1 MICFQISIFEPLET
15 THLIFYTFLNEL
27 WFAFKLVSLN
37 HWKQLRVP
45 IILPTP
51 VVICFQISIFE
62 PLETT
67 HRCKR
72 TTNVRL
78 WFAFKL
84 VSLNH
89 WKQLPISSGANVLV
103 VICFQISIFDTIG
116 NNLLIGLLVLFRLWF
131 AFKLVSLI
139 PLETTVKG
147 TYRFRKELWFAFKL
161 VSLIPLETTLRTNF
175 ECTIRLWFAFKLVS
189 LIPLETTM
197 VLCTFPL
204 VLLWFAFKLVSL
216 IPLETTKRRQIITD
230 ERLWFAFKLVSLIP
244 LETTYPRL
252 SIKLLKLWF
261 AFKLVSLIP
270 LETTLCV

>member
-1 MICFQISIFEPLET
+1 M
-15 THLIFYTFLNEL
+15 

-139 PLETTVKG
+139 PLETT
-147 TYRFRKELWFAFKL
+147 
-161 VSLIPLETTLRTNF
+161 
-175 ECTIRLWFAFKLVS
+175 
-189 LIPLETTM
+189 M

>member
-1 MICFQISIFEPLET
+1 M
-15 THLIFYTFLNEL
+15 

-116 NNLLIGLLVLFRLWF
+116 NNLLMQVRLPLLVVICFQISIF
-131 AFKLVSLI
+131 DTIGNNCEGYI
-139 PLETTVKG
+139 PLSKRVVICFQISIFDTIGNNAED
-147 TYRFRKELWFAFKL
+147 ELWMYDTVVICFQISIFD
-161 VSLIPLETTLRTNF
+161 
-175 ECTIRLWFAFKLVS
+175 TIGNNNGFMHISFGSVV
-189 LIPLETTM
+189 I
-197 VLCTFPL
+197 CF
-204 VLLWFAFKLVSL
+204 
-216 IPLETTKRRQIITD
+216 QI
-230 ERLWFAFKLVSLIP
+230 
-244 LETTYPRL
+244 
-252 SIKLLKLWF
+252 SIF
-261 AFKLVSLIP
+261 DTIGNN
-270 LETTLCV
+270 